1 MIIVWYNYMTVELYK
16 TYYIISFIKI
26 SKQEKSIQS
35 GREENTVSIGQK
47 WKGQSLSHVCLF
59 ATPWA
64 VACQAPLSMGFS
76 RIVEW
81 IAIPFS
87 RGASQ
92 PRNRTQVSLIAG
104 KFFTYE
110 PPGKPEHEKCSNIN

>member
-47 WKGQSLSHVCLF
+47 WKG
-59 ATPWA
+59 
-64 VACQAPLSMGFS
+64 
-76 RIVEW
+76 
-81 IAIPFS
+81 
-87 RGASQ
+87 
-92 PRNRTQVSLIAG
+92 
-104 KFFTYE
+104 
-110 PPGKPEHEKCSNIN
+110 